1 MDSKAA
7 YLNGNSMQNVNRKT
21 SSVVIVAMFVFLGI
35 CLFFGIAEAGIAFI
49 RNSHIMGFVFGAV
62 LFVVALIT
70 MIIFSLYLKKG
81 KFYGAG
87 ASVVYALAVLCLI
100 LLGFVIA
107 FLTVKILNYSQ
118 PNTNQTDQK
127 IYDFFSEDCIRAAE
141 ECTKI
146 TPQSRVEHTAVIND
160 GAVFYVQTSHTDTFL
175 GRITDGVYKF
185 FPLVPPSESNDDPQP
200 VCNAYT
206 PMSTCVLVD
215 CSKRIGG
222 KEVECGKFRD
232 EFIKCLQENDQERFN
247 KCPKTS

>member
-1 MDSKAA
+1 MDSKKE
-7 YLNGNSMQNVNRKT
+7 YLNGNSMQNIGRKPAPAIT
-21 SSVVIVAMFVFLGI
+21 ISMYVFLGI
-35 CLFFGIAEAGIAFI
+35 CMFFGIAEAGIAFV

-62 LFVVALIT
+62 LFLVALIT
-70 MIIFSLYLKKG
+70 MIIFSLYLRRG

-87 ASVVYALAVLCLI
+87 ASIVYALAVLCLV

-118 PNTNQTDQK
+118 PNTNKEDQK

-160 GAVFYVQTSHTDTFL
+160 GVVFYIQASHTDTFL

-206 PMSTCVLVD
+206 PMSTCVIVD

-222 KEVECGKFRD
+222 HEVE
-232 EFIKCLQENDQERFN
+232 
-247 KCPKTS
+247 